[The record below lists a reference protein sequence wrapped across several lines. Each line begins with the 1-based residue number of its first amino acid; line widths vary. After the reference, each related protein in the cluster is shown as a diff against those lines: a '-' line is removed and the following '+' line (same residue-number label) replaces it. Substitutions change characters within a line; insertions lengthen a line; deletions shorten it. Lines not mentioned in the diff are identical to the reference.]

1 MAAMTIRRW
10 MLMAAT
16 TAWFFAAAPG
26 AFAQAIERLGD
37 FGDWSAFRFNEN
49 GNAACYMASQP
60 TKAVGDYTS
69 RGEIYS
75 LVTHRPAEDRRDEA
89 SFIAGYEFKSK
100 SEVTV
105 SIGGTN
111 WQFFTHKD
119 GAWAPT
125 EADDKKLVQAMIK
138 GSTMV
143 VKGTSARG
151 TATTDTYS
159 LRGFTKAYMTI
170 SKSCGL

>member
-1 MAAMTIRRW
+1 
-10 MLMAAT
+10 
-16 TAWFFAAAPG
+16 
-26 AFAQAIERLGD
+26 
-37 FGDWSAFRFNEN
+37 
-49 GNAACYMASQP
+49 MASQP

-89 SFIAGYEFKSK
+89 SFIAGYEYKKK

-105 SIGGTN
+105 SIGGQN

-125 EADDKKLVQAMIK
+125 EADDKSLVQAMIK
-138 GSTMV
+138 GSTMM
-143 VKGTSARG
+143 VKLHQGLPDHQQGLQALSARRLSAPAG
-151 TATTDTYS
+151 PP
-159 LRGFTKAYMTI
+159 I
-170 SKSCGL
+170 